1 MKITALA
8 LALAFGLGLTAAQ
21 AQVPAK
27 PAAPAAVKVDC
38 SKAENKAHADCKAPG
53 QVKK

>member
-8 LALAFGLGLTAAQ
+8 LALAFGLGLTVAQ

-27 PAAPAAVKVDC
+27 PAAPAVAKVDC
-38 SKAENKAHADCKAPG
+38 SKVENKGHADCKAPG